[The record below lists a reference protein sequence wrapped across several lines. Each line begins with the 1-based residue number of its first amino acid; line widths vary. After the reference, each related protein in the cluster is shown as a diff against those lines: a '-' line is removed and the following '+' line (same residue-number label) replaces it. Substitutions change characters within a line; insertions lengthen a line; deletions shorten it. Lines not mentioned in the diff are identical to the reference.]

1 VPTAVKGLFDVATN
15 RKWTGKRIKP
25 DQPQFEA
32 KSPRSQLVNKDT
44 NKILVALTQALNSI
58 DGDSRRPG
66 SLDVSAADLQYLY
79 EYYTG
84 GAGKTVGRAF
94 DTAWRI
100 GAGQEIPPGNVPFVR
115 RFYGSNT
122 DFEAFDTFKKNR
134 DEVERYNAAK
144 REDDKA
150 WMQANKWL
158 SVAKQRY
165 SETDKRLGD
174 IKKDATID
182 DDQKRAAIMIEQ
194 KRFNRD
200 FEKIRKQY
208 QGTNLP
214 IPEDEESRAKPRKQR
229 KRPASNRRKKSVL
242 FM

>member
-1 VPTAVKGLFDVATN
+1 
-15 RKWTGKRIKP
+15 
-25 DQPQFEA
+25 
-32 KSPRSQLVNKDT
+32 
-44 NKILVALTQALNSI
+44 
-58 DGDSRRPG
+58 
-66 SLDVSAADLQYLY
+66 
-79 EYYTG
+79 
-84 GAGKTVGRAF
+84 
-94 DTAWRI
+94 
-100 GAGQEIPPGNVPFVR
+100 
-115 RFYGSNT
+115 
-122 DFEAFDTFKKNR
+122 
-134 DEVERYNAAK
+134 
-144 REDDKA
+144 
-150 WMQANKWL
+150 MQANKWL